1 MSLIR
6 GSFEL
11 AASAALG
18 TRMQLRR
25 PVDGDPACTFTD
37 ARRASGRRSG
47 ERRLLGR
54 HDPSRHPLLSPCR
67 SPRRPTH
74 PPRAGSTG
82 AQLSLAPLVA
92 AIIEDLV
99 DRGRRL
105 AAHSTGGRLDSPLLL
120 VLDEAANIAP
130 LPTLPSPLA
139 DGGGVG
145 IPTVAVFQS
154 LAQARARWGDAATDA
169 MWAAST
175 IKIHPRRARQ
185 NLRPRGNLPL
195 NRRLRRRTVHNNTRR
210 PPTRSSSTVRK
221 TPALSPQALRRLG
234 PGEAVMLPRNAPP
247 VRTLLRPTL
256 VAARGTADT

>member
-1 MSLIR
+1 
-6 GSFEL
+6 
-11 AASAALG
+11 
-18 TRMQLRR
+18 MQLRR

-82 AQLSLAPLVA
+82 AQLSVAPLVA

-210 PPTRSSSTVRK
+210 PSNEEQFDRSENAGAFAPSLATARPGRSS
-221 TPALSPQALRRLG
+221 
-234 PGEAVMLPRNAPP
+234 N
-247 VRTLLRPTL
+247 
-256 VAARGTADT
+256 VAAQRTAGTHAPQTDPRCGQRNGRHVIRDGLR